1 MKISTWN
8 VNSVRARIDNIN
20 KYLKIS
26 SPDLVLLQEI
36 KTEDQNFPYNDLKK
50 LGYVSYVKGQKS
62 YNGVSILSKKKL
74 NDIETSLPGDKVKQ
88 SRFIS
93 TNIKIKNIKINL
105 INIYV
110 PNGNPV
116 DTDKYFYKLDWLSL
130 LIKFIEKKIKNGD
143 QIILAGDF
151 NIIPEEIDAYD
162 SDKYINDALFRVE
175 IRKKFRELINLGL
188 NDAFR
193 TFNKKEGNY
202 TFWDYM
208 RGSYQKNHGLRI
220 DHMLVSSS
228 LIDLIKK
235 IEIKKNIR
243 SQLKP
248 SDHVPLECTFI

>member
-220 DHMLVSSS
+220 DHILVSSS

>member
-151 NIIPEEIDAYD
+151 NIIPEEIDVYD

-220 DHMLVSSS
+220 DHILVSSS

>member
-1 MKISTWN
+1 MKIVSWN

-193 TFNKKEGNY
+193 TFNKKDGNY

>member
-151 NIIPEEIDAYD
+151 NIIPEEIDVYD

>member
-8 VNSVRARIDNIN
+8 VNSVRARIDNIT

-130 LIKFIEKKIKNGD
+130 LIKFIEKKIKNGN

-193 TFNKKEGNY
+193 TFNKKDGNY

>member
-193 TFNKKEGNY
+193 TFNKKDGNY

>member
-1 MKISTWN
+1 MLISSWN

-110 PNGNPV
+110 PNGNTV

-220 DHMLVSSS
+220 DHILVSSS

-235 IEIKKNIR
+235 IEIKINIR